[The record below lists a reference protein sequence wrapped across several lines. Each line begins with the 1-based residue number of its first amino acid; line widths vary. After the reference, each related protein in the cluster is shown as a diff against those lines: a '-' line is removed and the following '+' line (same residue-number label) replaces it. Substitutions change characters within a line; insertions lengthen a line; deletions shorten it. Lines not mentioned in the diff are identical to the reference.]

1 MTALRVAFFGTP
13 AFAVPTLKRLLDSAH
28 QVAGVVTQP
37 DRPRGRGQRVSDG
50 PVKAIAAAAG
60 IPVLQPE
67 RLAREAF
74 EAAFAALGADLGVVA
89 AYGNILPDWLLATP
103 RLGMVNVHASLLPRF
118 RGASPVHRAVM
129 SGDRTTGVTIMRVV
143 KALDAG
149 PILAQAEVPFGPDDT
164 AATVEH
170 LLAVRGATLL
180 IDTLDRLAEGPVPE
194 TPQDESR
201 VTYASKL
208 TKTEGLVNWS
218 RAAVEVHN
226 HIRALTPWPRA
237 YTFLDGARYILHRSR
252 VSAPSA
258 TKSPPGTIA
267 TESSPQKVIVVCG
280 DQTALELLDIQLA
293 GKRVVSAGTALAHG
307 TLQPGSRFSNA

>member
-1 MTALRVAFFGTP
+1 MTALRVVFFGTP
-13 AFAVPTLKRLLDSAH
+13 AFAVPTLERLLDSAH

>member
-13 AFAVPTLKRLLDSAH
+13 AFAVPTLERLLDSAH